1 MGGLLTACQAIM
13 SSHFGAGYASNV
25 SRDLLGPNPQGD
37 LQPGQSPYLWI
48 DEDTDAEFDGDLAN
62 GLAFLRVRVVLRGVI
77 LRNATNVNSGTLQKL
92 LNNWQGA
99 LFALLGPSVLGTVAA
114 EVLPDGPMKT
124 YVGEQGGAIEFPL
137 LLRFN
142 VYA

>member
-25 SRDLLGPNPQGD
+25 SRDLLAPNPQGD

-48 DEDTDAEFDGDLAN
+48 VEEDDAELDGELAN
-62 GLAFLRVRVVLRGVI
+62 GLAFLTVRVKLQGVI
-77 LRNATNVNSGTLQKL
+77 LRNAANVNSGTLQKL

-99 LFALLGPSVLGTVAA
+99 LFALLGPTLLGTVAA
-114 EVLPDGPMKT
+114 EVMPGGILKT

-137 LLRFN
+137 SLRFN